1 MSAENLLPGCAAAA
15 TARHTGTHT
24 PFAPEHKPL
33 VPLGALLLAASVSSW
48 AQTPP
53 EATLSTVTVKEKA
66 EVQSKDTVLT
76 RKTTIGKGAPNKEGG
91 HDVHGAPLGA
101 AEIAAALLTLFGT
114 LHALRISH
122 GDLKATN
129 LLWHDGQVVLIDL
142 DAMTQ
147 HRSSRTHAQA
157 WQRDR
162 ARFLRNWPAG
172 SPLVRWLDA
181 RLPLP

>member
-1 MSAENLLPGCAAAA
+1 ME
-15 TARHTGTHT
+15 
-24 PFAPEHKPL
+24 PEIITE
-33 VPLGALLLAASVSSW
+33 
-48 AQTPP
+48 AQTWLVNNQGLLI
-53 EATLSTVTVKEKA
+53 EYGV
-66 EVQSKDTVLT
+66 
-76 RKTTIGKGAPNKEGG
+76 N
-91 HDVHGAPLGA
+91 
-101 AEIAAALLTLFGT
+101 IAAALLTLFGT